1 MNMTLQNKFDLAKKK
16 LDGGNLDD
24 GFLAKNGT
32 LYHAYHTNKEWE
44 SYRDEIERNYSSAYY
59 EYKEGDGGELFE
71 KRYPPKMASYGSS
84 SRFIFELSKDIP
96 GFHFEK
102 KLGICVPARNEK
114 QEAEASL
121 DGYLEEKEI
130 YVEAKCR
137 EIYAENHPEFNI
149 KYQEYYNYLTARTEG
164 RFNYQL
170 KESINK
176 KGAITQK
183 VYFSWDNEPITHFD
197 FKQIL
202 CHLLGIAK
210 KTLLDKG
217 AQTPTLLYLVYK
229 PSERHLDLVES
240 NKDAED
246 IRNCWETEKK
256 VATAVDMSLIYNC
269 VVHYL
274 YEMKGIGKTLPLVE
288 IERISQ
294 SFNFRFCDQ
303 NNYLSLL

>member
-44 SYRDEIERNYSSAYY
+44 SYRDEMERDYSSAYY

-71 KRYPPKMASYGSS
+71 KRYPPNMASYGSS

-149 KYQEYYNYLTARTEG
+149 KYQEYYDYLTARTEG

-183 VYFSWDNEPITHFD
+183 VYFSWDNEPLTHFD

-202 CHLLGIAK
+202 CHLLGIVK
-210 KTLLDKG
+210 KALLDKG

-256 VATAVDMSLIYNC
+256 VATTVDMYLIYNC

-274 YEMKGIGKTLPLVE
+274 YEKKGIGKTLPLVE

-303 NNYLSLL
+303 NNYLSFL